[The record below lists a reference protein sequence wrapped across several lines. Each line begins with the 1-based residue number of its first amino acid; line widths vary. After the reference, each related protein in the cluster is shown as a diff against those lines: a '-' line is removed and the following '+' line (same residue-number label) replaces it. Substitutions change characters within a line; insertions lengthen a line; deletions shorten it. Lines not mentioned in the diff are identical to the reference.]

1 MKVESMS
8 TLLALS
14 LQVFHEQPNDWKLQI
29 QYPTRERDEG
39 LYECMVSS
47 NPPILKRTWLS
58 VVGE

>member
-1 MKVESMS
+1 M
-8 TLLALS
+8 
-14 LQVFHEQPNDWKLQI
+14 QVFHEQPNDWKLQI
-29 QYPTRERDEG
+29 QYPTREEDEG

>member
-1 MKVESMS
+1 MVNP
-8 TLLALS
+8 LS
-14 LQVFHEQPNDWKLQI
+14 LSLSLSQVFHEQPNDWKLQI
-29 QYPTRERDEG
+29 QYPTRDKDEG